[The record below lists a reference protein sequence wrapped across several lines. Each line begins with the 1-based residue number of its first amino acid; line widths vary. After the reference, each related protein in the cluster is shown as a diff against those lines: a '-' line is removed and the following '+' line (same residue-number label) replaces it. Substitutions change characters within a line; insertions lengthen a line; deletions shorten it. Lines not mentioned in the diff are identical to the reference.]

1 MLTIDI
7 QSSQKTAVLRC
18 SGQIVYG
25 EGADA
30 LRRVAMSQDKD
41 RVVIDLS
48 AVGAID
54 AAGLG
59 VLVELQN
66 WADNSNRTLQLLKPC
81 NRVREILETTRL
93 SFVFEILPMTRATDD
108 AA

>member
-1 MLTIDI
+1 MLTLKVQNHPDV
-7 QSSQKTAVLRC
+7 TVLRC
-18 SGQIVYG
+18 LGRIVRG
-25 EGADA
+25 DGVDA

-41 RVVIDLS
+41 CVVIDLS
-48 AVGAID
+48 AVRAID

-81 NRVREILETTRL
+81 KRVREILESTKL
-93 SFVFEILPMTRATDD
+93 NFVFEISPVTRAADD

>member
-1 MLTIDI
+1 VLTLVV
-7 QSSQKTAVLRC
+7 QESPQVTVLRC
-18 SGQIVYG
+18 SGRIVRG
-25 EGADA
+25 DGADA

-41 RVVIDLS
+41 RVVLDLS
-48 AVGAID
+48 AVRAID

-81 NRVREILETTRL
+81 KRVREILESTKL
-93 SFVFEILPMTRATDD
+93 NFVFEILPMTRAADD